1 MGFIMGAIT
10 VDEKDIKELRS
21 EVHGLK
27 TSYKVQ
33 EQALNTIAETQKEM
47 VSIIRDQR
55 DYQIKQ
61 DIKNQQFEEKDSQNA
76 KHIEVLYAL
85 ASESKLKHLNLTYK
99 LAVVIGVIAYLF
111 PGVRGL
117 LPF

>member
-1 MGFIMGAIT
+1 M
-10 VDEKDIKELRS
+10 DENDIKELRG

-27 TSYKVQ
+27 TSYVVQ

-61 DIKNQQFEEKDSQNA
+61 DIKNEQFEKAYSQNA
-76 KHIEVLYAL
+76 KHIDILYSMASDGKERYLNL
-85 ASESKLKHLNLTYK
+85 ASKVAILVGV
-99 LAVVIGVIAYLF
+99 LAFIF
-111 PGVRGL
+111 PELRSL
-117 LPF
+117 LPP

>member
-1 MGFIMGAIT
+1 MGFIMSVE
-10 VDEKDIKELRS
+10 VDENDIKELRS

-27 TSYKVQ
+27 TSYVVQ

-47 VSIIRDQR
+47 VSIVRDQR

-61 DIKNQQFEEKDSQNA
+61 DIKNKQFEEKDLQNA

-85 ASESKLKHLNLTYK
+85 TSENKEKYLNLTYK
-99 LAVVIGVIAYLF
+99 LAVVIGVLAFLF
-111 PGVRGL
+111 PEIRAL
-117 LPF
+117 LPL